1 MNRKRIRRLTLL
13 LLLGSLLSFAFTANA
28 QNENIINL
36 NGVWEFDQTLDAF
49 PPSTFTRTCVVPG
62 LVHLAEP
69 RIVAYDKFFKRPA
82 TSTLKDQHNLQ
93 NLDYIPRYSWY
104 RKEFFLTEGFRDKE
118 AIISI
123 KKSQYVTQVYI
134 NGMDCGT
141 SMECYTPIEFPVTQY
156 LKFGEKNE
164 ILIRVGERIY
174 LPSQAAGGTD
184 KEKEHYLPGIWDDVS
199 LKFSGKLRIHRALI
213 LPDVEKSEITVKTQ
227 IRSFYPAQLFYG
239 TSMYDSCNIQIDIF
253 RKDNHKKVASKTIR
267 GSAKRDNLTYF
278 ETKISITDQQLWSP
292 DNPFLYTA
300 EISIFEENQVSD
312 EFTDDFGIR
321 DFKIAGKHFYL
332 NGEKIYLRGSNI
344 TLQRFFEDPECSNLV
359 WDRKWVAQLLG
370 SIPKETHWNAMRICV
385 GIVPDFWYDI
395 ADSCGLLLQNE
406 WLYWQHHGW
415 DDQIRKEYTDWV
427 WSDGN
432 HPSIVIWDAIN
443 ENKQQFIGNT
453 LIPELK
459 QLDPTRVWDAG
470 YMEAGDMQT
479 DEMDEP
485 HPYMCAYHLMNS
497 PDVETYLQKNPYDL
511 GKIGNWIDSY
521 SKIPHAKSAQLVNE
535 YGWIWLWR
543 DGSPAKLTKK
553 HYDYFVG
560 DDATPQQR
568 WELQAYWLQ
577 LETEWLRAER
587 SLAGV
592 LSFCLLTN
600 NYGYT
605 GDYFTGNIKDLN
617 PTITLDWFK
626 HCFSPVAVFIDMSD
640 QRYFRHESA
649 HTPGTELMFNLV
661 GVNDFSSEKSGDI
674 TIRLLNDEGLEV
686 LSQMSSIEIPA
697 YGAQFKPVSII
708 LPEEAGGYLLLSELM
723 LPGNKESVI
732 SRRYIRVG
740 ELAEYGFYN
749 YDLSKGHL

>member
-1 MNRKRIRRLTLL
+1 MGKIRLFTLFL
-13 LLLGSLLSFAFTANA
+13 LSGSLLSIAFTTYS
-28 QNENIINL
+28 QSENTIEL
-36 NGVWEFDQTLDAF
+36 NGIWEFDQTLEAF
-49 PPSTFTRTCVVPG
+49 PPKKFTRTCVVPG
-62 LVHLAEP
+62 LIHLADP
-69 RIVAYDKFFKRPA
+69 RIEEYDKFFKRPVK
-82 TSTLKDQHNLQ
+82 STFKEEHSLLD
-93 NLDYIPRYSWY
+93 LDYTPRYSWY
-104 RKEFFLTEGFRDKE
+104 RKEISIPEQLKDKE
-118 AIISI
+118 AIINI
-123 KKSQYVTQVYI
+123 KKSQYVTQVYV

-141 SMECYTPIEFPVTQY
+141 SMECYTPIEFPITQY

-199 LKFSGKLRIHRALI
+199 LEFSGKLRIHRALI
-213 LPDVEKSEITVKTQ
+213 LPDVGKSEITVKTQ

-239 TSMYDSCNIQIDIF
+239 TSMYDSCKIQIEIF
-253 RKDNHKKVASKTIR
+253 TKDKHEKVASKIIR
-267 GSAKRDNLTYF
+267 GSVKRDNLSYF
-278 ETKISITDQQLWSP
+278 ETQLPITDPQLWSP

-300 EISIFEENQVSD
+300 EISIYEENQVSD
-312 EFTDDFGIR
+312 EFRDDFGLR
-321 DFKIAGKHFYL
+321 DFKIVGKHFYL

-344 TLQRFFEDPECSNLV
+344 TLQRFFEDPDCSNLV
-359 WDRKWVAQLLG
+359 WDRKWVTQLLG

-395 ADSCGLLLQNE
+395 ADSSGLLLQNE

-443 ENKQQFIGNT
+443 ENKQEFIGNT
-453 LIPELK
+453 LIPELRE
-459 QLDPTRVWDAG
+459 LDPTRVWDAG
-470 YMEAGDMQT
+470 YMEAGDMQI

-485 HPYMCAYHLMNS
+485 HPYRCAHPLMISTDIEKYLLES
-497 PDVETYLQKNPYDL
+497 PYNL
-511 GKIGNWIDSY
+511 GKIGLWPEPVN
-521 SKIPHAKSAQLVNE
+521 KIPHAKSAQLVNE

-560 DDATPQQR
+560 EDATPEQR

-592 LSFCLLTN
+592 LTFCMLTN

-605 GDYFTGNIKDLN
+605 GDYFKGDIKDLN

-640 QRYFRHESA
+640 QRYFRHEAA
-649 HTPGTELMFNLV
+649 HAPGAELMFNLV
-661 GVNDFSSEKSGDI
+661 GVNDFSSKKSGDI
-674 TIRLLNDEGLEV
+674 TIRLLNDEGKDI
-686 LSQMSSIEIPA
+686 LSQTSGIEIPA
-697 YGAQFKPVSII
+697 YGAQFQPVSIT
-708 LPEEAGGYLLLSELM
+708 LPDRVGGYLLLCELM
-723 LPGNKESVI
+723 LPGSKEPVI
-732 SRRYIRVG
+732 CRRYIRVG
-740 ELAEYGFYN
+740 ELAEYGFFN
-749 YDLSKGHL
+749 YSCN

>member
-1 MNRKRIRRLTLL
+1 MKYVRLLTLFL
-13 LLLGSLLSFAFTANA
+13 FSGSLLSFAFTANA
-28 QNENIINL
+28 QNENSINL
-36 NGVWEFDQTLDAF
+36 NGIWEFDQTLDAF
-49 PPSTFTRTCVVPG
+49 PPATFTRTCVVPG
-62 LVHLAEP
+62 LIHLAEP

-82 TSTLKDQHNLQ
+82 TSTLKDQYNLQ
-93 NLDYIPRYSWY
+93 DLDYTPRYSWY
-104 RKEFFLTEGFRDKE
+104 RKEITISKQFKDKE

-123 KKSQYVTQVYI
+123 NKSQYVTQVFV
-134 NGMDCGT
+134 NGMDVGT
-141 SMECYTPIEFPVTQY
+141 SMECYTPIEFPVTQF

-199 LKFSGKLRIHRALI
+199 LKFSGKLRVHRALI

-239 TSMYDSCNIQIDIF
+239 TSMYDSCKMQIDIF
-253 RKDNHKKVASKTIR
+253 RKDNQKKVGSKIIE
-267 GSAKRDNLTYF
+267 GEAKRDNLTYF
-278 ETKISITDQQLWSP
+278 ETELPITNPQLWSP
-292 DNPFLYTA
+292 DNSFLYTA
-300 EISIFEENQVSD
+300 QISIIEENKVSD
-312 EFTDDFGIR
+312 KFTDDFGMR
-321 DFKIAGKHFYL
+321 DFKIEGKHFYL

-344 TLQRFFEDPECSNLV
+344 TLQRFFEDPDCSNLV
-359 WDRKWVAQLLG
+359 WDRKWVTQLLG

-385 GIVPDFWYDI
+385 GIVPDFWYDV

-485 HPYMCAYHLMNS
+485 HPYMCAYQLMNS
-497 PDVETYLQKNPYDL
+497 QNVDTYMQENPYDL
-511 GKIGNWIDSY
+511 GKISNWSHRF
-521 SKIPHAKSAQLVNE
+521 SNIPHAKSAQLVNE

-543 DGSPAKLTKK
+543 DGSPAKLTKN

-560 DDATPQQR
+560 KNATPQQR

-592 LSFCLLTN
+592 LAFCLLTN

-605 GDYFTGNIKDLN
+605 GDYFTGNIKELN

-640 QRYFRHESA
+640 QRYFRHQAA

-674 TIRLLNDEGLEV
+674 TIRLLNGEGREV
-686 LSQMSSIEIPA
+686 YSQVSDIEIPA
-697 YGAQFKPVSII
+697 YGSHFKPVSIT
-708 LPEEAGGYLLLSELM
+708 LPDEAGGYLLLSELM
-723 LPGNKESVI
+723 MPGSKEPVI

-740 ELAEYGFYN
+740 ELAQYGFYN
-749 YDLSKGHL
+749 YNLSEKRD